1 MDLLPIAALALLI
14 SPIHLTI
21 SVELSAASLDIEF
34 ISRRKDLTLLKN
46 GISLPTPVV
55 EFC

>member
-1 MDLLPIAALALLI
+1 VDLLPRAALALFI

-46 GISLPTPVV
+46 GISFPVHV
-55 EFC
+55 GEFC